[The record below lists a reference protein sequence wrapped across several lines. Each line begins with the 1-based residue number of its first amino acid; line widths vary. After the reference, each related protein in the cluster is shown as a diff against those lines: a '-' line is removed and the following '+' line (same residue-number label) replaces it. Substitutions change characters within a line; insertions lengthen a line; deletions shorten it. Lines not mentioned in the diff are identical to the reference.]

1 MDNFLTSLALCYKSG
16 NLRVG
21 FDSVKESI
29 EHLKAALVLVTCDI
43 SEKTEKEI
51 NFLASNKH
59 IEARKIHCSMD
70 DVQAVL
76 NKRIGV
82 LAIEDENFAKLFHKQ
97 LG

>member
-16 NLRVG
+16 NLRAG

-29 EHLKAALVLVTCDI
+29 DHLKAALVLITNDI

-51 NFLASNKH
+51 NFLSAKKQLKV
-59 IEARKIHCSMD
+59 RKISYSMD
-70 DVQAVL
+70 DIQSVL
-76 NKRIGV
+76 NKRVGV
-82 LAIEDENFAKLFHKQ
+82 LAIEDENFAKLFQKQ